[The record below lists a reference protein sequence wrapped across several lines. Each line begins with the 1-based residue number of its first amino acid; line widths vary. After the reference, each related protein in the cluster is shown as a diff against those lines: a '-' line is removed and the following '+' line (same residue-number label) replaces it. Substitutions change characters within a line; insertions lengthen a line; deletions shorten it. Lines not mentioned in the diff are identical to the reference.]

1 LAHFQL
7 HPAKL
12 KWSQKTMNKTNKYI
26 VLVVAG
32 LLLLADK
39 AMAFPNALAF
49 ATTPDGGS
57 TALLLVA
64 GLGGLALLRRFGR
77 TK

>member
-1 LAHFQL
+1 
-7 HPAKL
+7 
-12 KWSQKTMNKTNKYI
+12 MYI

-39 AMAFPNALAF
+39 AMAFPIMLGDLRGV
-49 ATTPDGGS
+49 PDGGS

-64 GLGGLALLRRFGR
+64 GLAGLGLIRRFGR

>member
-1 LAHFQL
+1 M
-7 HPAKL
+7 KN
-12 KWSQKTMNKTNKYI
+12 SKTYI

-32 LLLLADK
+32 LLLFADK
-39 AMAFPNALAF
+39 AMAFPIILAF
-49 ATTPDGGS
+49 PTVPDGGS

-64 GLGGLALLRRFGR
+64 GLAGLGLFRRFAR